1 MPRSGWPEAEI
12 LLKPAFRRQGLGTEM
27 WRAVAGSWWQLPREM
42 RRHQLLPLMVPG
54 KDPGDEVI
62 EGLGYVWEEDNLA
75 ARAFFA
81 KVLKQKPVSATGSF
95 VDFDRREG
103 RDLELVRWSGTL
115 EASPLART

>member
-27 WRAVAGSWWQLPREM
+27 WKAITGSW
-42 RRHQLLPLMVPG
+42 
-54 KDPGDEVI
+54 DSGDEVI
-62 EGLGYVWEEDNLA
+62 EELGYVWEEDNA
-75 ARAFFA
+75 PARGFFA
-81 KVLKQKPVSATGSF
+81 KVLTQKPVSATGSL

-115 EASPLART
+115 EASPLATTEELRIG